1 MKRIGIL
8 TGGGDCP
15 GLNAVIS
22 SIVRSANHH
31 GIEVIGFKKGYEGL
45 LLGDAGYVKL
55 GLAEVRGIAH
65 LGGTIL
71 GTTNRGNFSSKMG
84 AGNKMRIDTEVL
96 DRSKEQIARIG
107 LECLVVIGG
116 DGSLSTALQFQEEGT
131 PIVGVPKTIDNDL
144 GVTERTFGFSTGV
157 DIISESLG
165 RIHTTA
171 VSHDRVFLVETM
183 GRSAGWLTLYGGIAG
198 GADMILIPEIN
209 FSYDS
214 ILTFLRE
221 RKKNNRNYA
230 VIAIAEGATADGN
243 MVFQNKH
250 SFSANKGEKQEHLLG
265 GIANYVADTLHS
277 IAGEEFEFK
286 TAILGHLQ
294 RGGSPNAEDRI
305 LSERF
310 GEGAVRAILD
320 QKFGEM
326 VALKADKIVTVPI
339 EEAVREV
346 RHVDPMGE
354 MVTMAKNVGI
364 SFGE

>member
-1 MKRIGIL
+1 MVKKIGIL

-22 SIVRSANHH
+22 AIVRSSHRH
-31 GIEVIGFKKGYEGL
+31 GIEVVGFKKGFEGL
-45 LLGDAGYVKL
+45 LMGDEGYVKL
-55 GLAEVRGIAH
+55 GLAEVRGIVH

-71 GTTNRGNFSSKMG
+71 GTTNKGNFKSKVG
-84 AGNKMRIDTEVL
+84 AGNKMRIDPDILE
-96 DRSKEQIARIG
+96 RSKEQIARLGI
-107 LECLVVIGG
+107 ECLVVIGG

-131 PIVGVPKTIDNDL
+131 PIVGIPKSIDNDL
-144 GVTERTFGFSTGV
+144 GATEKTFGFSTGV

-198 GADMILIPEIN
+198 GADMILLPEIKFN
-209 FSYDS
+209 YDS
-214 ILTFLRE
+214 IMTFLRE
-221 RKKNNRNYA
+221 RKKNNRHYA
-230 VIAIAEGATADGN
+230 VIVVAEAAAAEGESPIYKKQRADEENLFGGGL
-243 MVFQNKH
+243 VPH
-250 SFSANKGEKQEHLLG
+250 IADVIETLG
-265 GIANYVADTLHS
+265 QD
-277 IAGEEFEFK
+277 EFEVR
-286 TAILGHLQ
+286 TVVLGHLQ

-320 QKFGEM
+320 EKFGQM
-326 VALKADKIVTVPI
+326 VALQADKIVTVPI
-339 EEAVREV
+339 EEAVKEV
-346 RHVDPMGE
+346 RHVDPNGE
-354 MVTMAKNVGI
+354 LVTMAKNVGI

>member
-22 SIVRSANHH
+22 SIVRSASHH
-31 GIEVIGFKKGYEGL
+31 GIEVIGFKKGFEGL
-45 LLGDAGYVKL
+45 LMGDDGYIKL
-55 GLAEVRGIAH
+55 GLSEVRGIVH

-71 GTTNRGNFSSKMG
+71 GTTNKGNFSSKMG
-84 AGNKMRIDTEVL
+84 AGNKMRIDQDVL
-96 DRSKEQIARIG
+96 ERSKEQIARLG

-144 GVTERTFGFSTGV
+144 DATERTFGFSTGV

-230 VIAIAEGATADGN
+230 VIAIAEGATADGK
-243 MVFQNKH
+243 MVFQD
-250 SFSANKGEKQEHLLG
+250 KGAKQEHLLG
-265 GIANYVADTLHS
+265 GIANVVADTLHS

-310 GEGAVRAILD
+310 GEGALRAILD
-320 QKFGEM
+320 EKFGHM

-346 RHVDPMGE
+346 RHVDPNGE

>member
-22 SIVRSANHH
+22 AIVRSAAHH
-31 GIEVIGFKKGYEGL
+31 GIEVIGFKKGFEGL
-45 LLGDAGYVKL
+45 LMGDEGYVKL

-71 GTTNRGNFSSKMG
+71 GTTNKGNFSSKMG
-84 AGNKMRIDTEVL
+84 VGNKMTIDPDVL
-96 DRSKEQIARIG
+96 ERSKEQIARLG

-116 DGSLSTALQFQEEGT
+116 DGSLSTGLQFQEEGT
-131 PIVGVPKTIDNDL
+131 PIVGVPKTVDNDL
-144 GVTERTFGFSTGV
+144 DATERTFGFSSAV

-171 VSHDRVFLVETM
+171 VSHDRVFLVEAM
-183 GRSAGWLTLYGGIAG
+183 GRNAGWLTLYGGIAG
-198 GADMILIPEIN
+198 GADMILLPEIK

-214 ILTFLRE
+214 IIKFLRE
-221 RKKNNRNYA
+221 RKKNGRHYA
-230 VIAIAEGATADGN
+230 VIAVAEGAAATGESPIYVKSGN
-243 MVFQNKH
+243 
-250 SFSANKGEKQEHLLG
+250 AKQENVFG
-265 GIANYVADTLHS
+265 GGLVPHIADVLETISDN
-277 IAGEEFEFK
+277 EFEVR
-286 TAILGHLQ
+286 TVVLGHLQ

-320 QKFGEM
+320 QKFGYM

-339 EEAVREV
+339 EEAVREIRYV
-346 RHVDPMGE
+346 NPKGE

>member
-1 MKRIGIL
+1 MVKKIGIL

-22 SIVRSANHH
+22 SIVRSAHHH
-31 GIEVIGFKKGYEGL
+31 GIEVIGFKKGFEGL
-45 LLGDAGYVKL
+45 LMGDEGYIKL

-71 GTTNRGNFSSKMG
+71 GTTNKGNFSSKMG
-84 AGNKMRIDTEVL
+84 AGNKMLIDPEIL
-96 DRSKEQIARIG
+96 ERSKEQIARLG

-144 GVTERTFGFSTGV
+144 DATERTFGFSTGV

-198 GADMILIPEIN
+198 GADMILIPEIK
-209 FSYDS
+209 FSYES
-214 ILTFLRE
+214 ILDFLRE

-230 VIAIAEGATADGN
+230 VIAIAEGAAAEGK
-243 MVFQNKH
+243 MVFQ
-250 SFSANKGEKQEHLLG
+250 NKGEKQEHLLG
-265 GIANYVADTLHS
+265 GVANVVADTLHS
-277 IAGEEFEFK
+277 IAGDEFEFK

-346 RHVDPMGE
+346 RHVDPKGE
-354 MVTMAKNVGI
+354 LVTMAKNVGI